1 MAGESRGV
9 SALDRW
15 NSSMFLNDFLI
26 DRLRDGARGGVIISS
41 LGTSWTSRK
50 SKLPRPRERDDGT
63 NRDRCLFGLAELRP
77 VLRAEGEGKGEDTS
91 RKSGERTATP
101 SVEFLVGNGRRC
113 ARSDLCCSSM
123 LALEDEGDEAEVLRR
138 KDVRRS
144 H

>member
-50 SKLPRPRERDDGT
+50 SKLPRPLDRDDGT
-63 NRDRCLFGLAELRP
+63 NRDRCLFGLAGLSPMRRP
-77 VLRAEGEGKGEDTS
+77 EGEDEGKCDDTS

-101 SVEFLVGNGRRC
+101 SVEFLVGNGRR
-113 ARSDLCCSSM
+113 RSDLCCSSM